1 MQAKTSTVIV
11 RSADGTPKTL
21 NDVNVLMGN
30 LGLFIKG
37 EDKLEMYV
45 WESVLYMAWTDLAAQ
60 KSVWEEAL
68 AELVAEA
75 FDDDE
80 WDDDDEV
87 EIGLTPTSAPVAP
100 SPPEPAPSPDDPAV
114 NPYE

>member
-21 NDVNVLMGN
+21 TDVNVLMGN

-37 EDKLEMYV
+37 EDSLEMYV
-45 WESVLYMAWTDLAAQ
+45 WESVLYMQWKDLAAQ

-80 WDDDDEV
+80 WDDEEDEAAEV
-87 EIGLTPTSAPVAP
+87 ATPTL
-100 SPPEPAPSPDDPAV
+100 SPPVTTASPDDPTV
-114 NPYE
+114 NPYR